1 MVRGQLRRHTDT
13 VAIIIQEYNLFFF
26 HTVLLYREISGIIR
40 AVKQNIGLYPGTFD
54 PIHKGHIGFALAAA
68 EACGL
73 DLVAFLPEHTP
84 RRKQGVTPLLDRLD
98 QIEQALAPHANL
110 TPLTI
115 HTRQFTYQ
123 SSMSELRSVYGDD
136 VQFTLLMGSDVAKGL
151 KHGWEDADKLFA
163 ECKIAIGLRNDDTM
177 EEVSEAL
184 LHTPS
189 ARSVILSTDYP
200 YESSSLCKKEGLN

>member
-1 MVRGQLRRHTDT
+1 M
-13 VAIIIQEYNLFFF
+13 
-26 HTVLLYREISGIIR
+26 
-40 AVKQNIGLYPGTFD
+40 KQNIGLYPGTFD

-136 VQFTLLMGSDVAKGL
+136 VQFTLLMGSDVAKGISQ
-151 KHGWEDADKLFA
+151 GWEDADKLFA
-163 ECKIAIGLRNDDTM
+163 ECRVAVGLRNDDTA
-177 EEVSEAL
+177 EEISNAL
-184 LHTPS
+184 LHIPS
-189 ARSVILSTDYP
+189 AHCVILMTDFP
-200 YESSSLCKKEGLN
+200 LESSTNIKRGPSFT